1 MKEKIKQILLIF
13 FFIAV
18 VVFPLN
24 TNARSGCCSHH
35 GGVCGCRCC
44 DGTSL
49 SAKCA
54 PYYSQCSRPIEQK
67 LIIPTTSMPPKLEI
81 TGNTL
86 PVGTYNPSE
95 YTAQVSNKNK
105 DNSSLWFILIGSSI
119 VGFIIDSF
127 LKRK

>member
-1 MKEKIKQILLIF
+1 MKEKIKKILPIF
-13 FFIAV
+13 LLVIV
-18 VVFPLN
+18 IISPL
-24 TNARSGCCSHH
+24 TTSARSGCCSHH

-54 PYYSQCSRPIEQK
+54 PYYPQCSTPVEQR
-67 LIIPTTSMPPKLEI
+67 LIIPTTSIPPKLE
-81 TGNTL
+81 TTRDTL
-86 PVGTYNPSE
+86 PVGAYNPNE

-105 DNSSLWFILIGSSI
+105 NNNSLWFILIGSSI
-119 VGFIIDSF
+119 VGFIIYSF

>member
-1 MKEKIKQILLIF
+1 MKERFGQILSICFLI
-13 FFIAV
+13 IGIM
-18 VVFPLN
+18 FPLT

-35 GGVCGCRCC
+35 GGVCGCHCC

-54 PYYSQCSRPIEQK
+54 PYYPQCSTPVEHR
-67 LIIPTTSMPPKLEI
+67 LIIPTTSIPPKLEN
-81 TGNTL
+81 TKDTL

-105 DNSSLWFILIGSSI
+105 GNSSLWFIVIGSSI
-119 VGFIIDSF
+119 VGFIICSF